1 MGQVPEHLLNICPC
15 KLYVFLI
22 LKLKL
27 GLIVEA
33 GTGIFQ
39 PADVGLN
46 HIIKHRLRQRQLQ
59 YLVDCHTK
67 QIALGLTAD
76 QVKFSTSLPVLRDAS
91 VANIVEVQKF
101 LNGPDG
107 CDLIRK
113 ASSRLLSFFLWIH
126 AYDEVR
132 HGKEAVSRN
141 GTFRNRR

>member
-1 MGQVPEHLLNICPC
+1 MGQVLEHLFNICPC

-27 GLIVEA
+27 GFIIEA
-33 GTGIFQ
+33 GRGIFQ
-39 PADVGLN
+39 PADMGLN
-46 HIIKHRLRQRQLQ
+46 

-67 QIALGLTAD
+67 QIASGLMAD
-76 QVKFSTSLPVLRDAS
+76 QVKFSTSLPVLQDAS
-91 VANIVEVQKF
+91 VTNIVEVQKF

-107 CDLIRK
+107 RDLICK
-113 ASSRLLSFFLWIH
+113 ASSRLLSFFLLIH

-141 GTFRNRR
+141 GTFQNRH